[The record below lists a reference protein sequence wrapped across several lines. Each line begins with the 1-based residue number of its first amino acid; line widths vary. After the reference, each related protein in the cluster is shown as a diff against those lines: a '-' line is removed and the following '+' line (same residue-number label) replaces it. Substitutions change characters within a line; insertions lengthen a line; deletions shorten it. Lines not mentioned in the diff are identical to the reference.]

1 MLIKGGKNVVY
12 KVVVIGGGPG
22 GYVAAIRAAQMG
34 AQVALVEKN
43 EVGGTC
49 LNRGCIPTKA
59 LVSGTETLHK
69 VRHAKEYGIFVGE
82 VTIDVNILFERKNR
96 VVGQLVEGI
105 KFLLKKNKI
114 DLIKGVAKIRSS
126 NMVLVATEQGE
137 IELETE
143 NIIVA
148 TGTEPFVFEGLNYDG
163 DLVITSNEALNLT
176 NVPKEMIIIGGGVIG
191 CEFACIFNALGSK
204 VTVIEMMPNI
214 LPLVDKE
221 AARQLQSL
229 LKKQGINVKTKVKI
243 EQVNK
248 SDGRVSVVLDTG
260 EELSADKILVSIG
273 RKIISSGLGLT
284 EAGVELGTRGEIKVN
299 SKLRTN
305 VPSIYAVGDVTGQIQ
320 LAHVASAQGLV
331 AVDNIMGKTRSMDYS
346 VVPSCIFTYPEVAGV
361 GLTGQ
366 EAKDKGINVKS
377 GKFPFMACGKALA
390 MGESEGF
397 VKVLSDPNTDKILGV
412 HIVGAHA
419 TDLIAEAALAMQT
432 GVTVKQLT
440 ETIHA
445 HPTLAEAVMEAAEA
459 VHGMSIHM

>member
-1 MLIKGGKNVVY
+1 MAY

-49 LNRGCIPTKA
+49 FNRGCIPTKA
-59 LVSGTETLHK
+59 LVSGIETLHK
-69 VRHAKEYGIFVGE
+69 VRHAKEFGISVGDIS
-82 VTIDVNILFERKNR
+82 IDVDVLFERKNR

-126 NMVLVATEQGE
+126 NMVLVTTEQGE
-137 IELETE
+137 MELETE

-148 TGTEPFVFEGLNYDG
+148 TGTEPFVFESLNYDG
-163 DLVITSNEALNLT
+163 DLVITSDEALNLT

-191 CEFACIFNALGSK
+191 CEFACIYNALGSK

-214 LPLVDKE
+214 LPLVDNE

-229 LKKQGINVKTKVKI
+229 LKKQGINIKTKVTI
-243 EQVNK
+243 EQVKK
-248 SDGRVSVVLDTG
+248 SEGRVSVVLDTG
-260 EELSADKILVSIG
+260 EELSSDKVLVSIE
-273 RKIISSGLGLT
+273 RKIISSGLGLK
-284 EAGVELGTRGEIKVN
+284 EAGVELGSRGEIKVN

-305 VPSIYAVGDVTGQIQ
+305 VPSIYAVGDVTGKIQ

-331 AVDNIMGKTRSMDYS
+331 AVDNIMGKTRWMDYN

-361 GLTGQ
+361 GMTSQ

-377 GKFPFMACGKALA
+377 GKFPFMASGKALA
-390 MGESEGF
+390 MGDTEGF
-397 VKVLSDPNTDKILGV
+397 VKVLADPNTDKILGV
-412 HIVGAHA
+412 HILGPHA
-419 TDLIAEAALAMQT
+419 TDLIAEATLAMQT
-432 GVTVKQLT
+432 DITVKQLV